1 MATYILLANFT
12 DQGIRNIKETTKRAA
27 AFREVAKRGGVTVKE
42 LYWTVG
48 QYDLVGSLE
57 APDAATVTA
66 AILSA
71 GALGNIRT
79 QTLPAFSAD
88 EMQGILGKM
97 L

>member
-12 DQGIRNIKETTKRAA
+12 DQGIRTIKETTKRAA
-27 AFREVAKRGGVTVKE
+27 AFREVAKKGGVTVKE

-66 AILSA
+66 VLLSA

-79 QTLPAFSAD
+79 QTLAAFSAD
-88 EMQGILGKM
+88 EMRGILDKM
-97 L
+97 P

>member
-12 DQGIRNIKETTKRAA
+12 DQGIRSVKETTKRAA
-27 AFREVAKRGGVTVKE
+27 AFREVAKSGGVTVKE

-48 QYDLVGSLE
+48 QYDLVVSLE